1 MARDAMHIML
11 DEIVVSDRH
20 RQVDADAV
28 AKLAKSIK
36 SIGLQYP
43 ITVRSKGGVFELVAG
58 RHRVEAHRELGLDRI
73 AANVVRWSDIEA
85 RMWEISENL
94 HRAELTVS
102 QRAEQVA
109 EFVRLAKEKRERD
122 REKGVQVA
130 HPAGGDQPHDT
141 GTSAAA
147 RELGITREEIRRAEK
162 IDAIDPEAKEAAREA
177 GLDDNQSALL
187 RVAARPASEQVA
199 AVHEI
204 AEARRTKVERDVK
217 ERAATEVAEL
227 IAQFVPADAWDGL
240 KANLYAAGANNIA
253 NALTNVTGHSV
264 MDARFAE

>member
-20 RQVDADAV
+20 RPVDADAV

-43 ITVRSKGGVFELVAG
+43 ITVRSKDGAFELVAG
-58 RHRVEAHRELGLDRI
+58 RHRVEAHRALGFDRI
-73 AANVVRWSDIEA
+73 AANVVRWSDLDA

-109 EFVRLAKEKRERD
+109 EFVRLAKEKRER
-122 REKGVQVA
+122 EKPAQLAQVSGGRGNE
-130 HPAGGDQPHDT
+130 GGD
-141 GTSAAA
+141 SLAA
-147 RELGITREEIRRAEK
+147 RELGITREEVRRAEK
-162 IDAIDPEAKEAAREA
+162 IDAIAPEAKEAAKEA

-217 ERAATEVAEL
+217 ERAATEVAEI

-253 NALTNVTGHSV
+253 NALTNVTGHSI